1 MSLFTTTKSKN
12 VEIDAL
18 VMEFIK
24 TRMVTNI
31 AAKAASITLS
41 IASRHKGKPNYG
53 RKSRRYA

>member
-24 TRMVTNI
+24 TKMITNV
-31 AAKAASITLS
+31 AAKAAKAGLS